1 MLKLVAL
8 LGILISIILFGAIYQ
23 GYAAR
28 RDRRKVLPFG
38 KIIEVNGHGLHYQVM
53 GEGHPVVILESGQAA
68 THLDWQLV
76 QPEVARFT
84 QVVSYDRAGYGWSDL
99 SAKPRT
105 AQQVVEDLRQ
115 LLQIA
120 EIQPPYV
127 LVGMSLSGIFVR
139 LFAYQN
145 PEEVSGM
152 VLVSVS
158 HERMDEEMPPAMV
171 KLNQQFEWLTIH
183 VFPIAARMGLL
194 RLLVKFNQLPFLQ
207 NLIDKLPLALQV
219 SAKAIYSRTQF
230 WQAVAQESAAFSDSI
245 EQIKQARHTKLFPNI
260 PLIVLSS
267 GKPDL
272 GASMELIETMQVLD
286 SDLATESLQGIQV
299 IAEQSGHGIHLDE
312 PELVIDAI
320 RQVVEQVRCSR
331 TA

>member
-8 LGILISIILFGAIYQ
+8 LGILISIIGFGSIYQ
-23 GYAAR
+23 GWATK
-28 RDRRKVLPFG
+28 RDRRRVLPTG
-38 KIIEVNGHGLHYQVM
+38 KMIEVNGYGLHHLVM
-53 GEGHPVVILESGQAA
+53 GEGQPAVILESGQAA

-76 QPEVARFT
+76 QPEVAKFT
-84 QVVSYDRAGYGWSDL
+84 QVVSYDRAGYGWSHI
-99 SAKPRT
+99 SADPRT
-105 AQQVVEDLRQ
+105 GQQVIEDLRQ
-115 LLQIA
+115 LLQSA
-120 EIQPPYV
+120 GIQPPYV

-139 LFAYQN
+139 LFAYQY

-183 VFPIAARMGLL
+183 IFPVAARIGLL

-207 NLIDKLPLALQV
+207 TLIDKLPLALRV

-230 WQAVAQESAAFSDSI
+230 WQAVAQESAAFSGSV
-245 EQIKQARHTKLFPNI
+245 EQIKQARRTKSFPNI
-260 PLIVLSS
+260 PLIALSS
-267 GKPDL
+267 GKTDL

-286 SDLATESLQGIQV
+286 ADLATESPQGIQV

-312 PELVIDAI
+312 PALVIDAI
-320 RQVVEQVRCSR
+320 RQVVEQARCRS

>member
-8 LGILISIILFGAIYQ
+8 LGILIGVGAIYQ
-23 GYAAR
+23 GWATR
-28 RDRRKVLPFG
+28 RDRRQVLPAG
-38 KIIEVNGHGLHYQVM
+38 KMIEVNGYGLHYLVM
-53 GEGHPVVILESGQAA
+53 GEGQPAVILESGQAA

-76 QPEVARFT
+76 QPEVAKFT
-84 QVVSYDRAGYGWSDL
+84 QVVSYDRAGYGWSDV
-99 SAKPRT
+99 SVDPRT

-115 LLQIA
+115 LLQSAGIKS
-120 EIQPPYV
+120 PYV

-139 LFAYQN
+139 LFAYQY
-145 PEEVSGM
+145 PQEVSGM
-152 VLVSVS
+152 VSVSVS
-158 HERMDEEMPPAMV
+158 HERMDEEMSPAMV

-183 VFPIAARMGLL
+183 IFPIAARVGLL

-207 NLIDKLPLALQV
+207 TLIDKLPLALRV
-219 SAKAIYSRTQF
+219 SAKSIYSRTQF
-230 WQAVAQESAAFSDSI
+230 WQAVAQESGAFSDSV
-245 EQIKQARHTKLFPNI
+245 EQIKQARRTKSFPNI

-286 SDLATESLQGIQV
+286 ADLATESPQGIQV

-312 PELVIDAI
+312 PKLVIDAI
-320 RQVVEQVRCSR
+320 RQVVEQARCSS